1 MAATIDILIPA
12 FNEEDALPLVLMAIP
27 KNLVRYVIVCNN
39 GSTDRTASV
48 AQTMGAIV
56 VEQPLRGYGSACMK
70 GIEYLRHLPSDE
82 QPDIVVFLDADYS
95 DYPEEMPEI
104 VAPILYD
111 GKSLVIG
118 SRSLDNLQSNVMT
131 LPQRFGNWLAPLLI
145 RWFYGARFTDLGPFR
160 AIRWQD
166 LLALDMKDTNYGWT
180 VEMQVKAAKNHLPY
194 AEVPVRYR
202 KRAGGKSKVSGT
214 LKGSVLAGLK
224 IIATILKEMR

>member
-131 LPQRFGNWLAPLLI
+131 PPQRFGNWLAPLLI
-145 RWFYGARFTDLGPFR
+145 RCFYGARFTDLGPFR

-166 LLALDMKDTNYGWT
+166 LLALDMKDPNYGWT
-180 VEMQVKAAKNHLPY
+180 VEMQVKAAKNNLPF